1 MPLSRTRITVPSS
14 RSVTRAEPSGRKARP
29 QGTCSLLATVTGVD
43 GRAVAGEWAADRDA
57 DDGAGGVLADDV
69 GVLVRGALAGPL
81 VMEPARSDALAG
93 VAAPLP
99 VEQAPSGIREAAA
112 SRAR

>member
-1 MPLSRTRITVPSS
+1 
-14 RSVTRAEPSGRKARP
+14 
-29 QGTCSLLATVTGVD
+29 
-43 GRAVAGEWAADRDA
+43 
-57 DDGAGGVLADDV
+57 VLAEDA

-81 VMEPARSDALAG
+81 VVEPARSDALAG

-99 VEQAPSGIREAAA
+99 VEQAPSGIREAAV

>member
-1 MPLSRTRITVPSS
+1 
-14 RSVTRAEPSGRKARP
+14 
-29 QGTCSLLATVTGVD
+29 VTGAD
-43 GRAVAGEWAADRDA
+43 GRAAAGEWVADRDT
-57 DDGAGGVLADDV
+57 DDGAGGVLAEDA

-81 VMEPARSDALAG
+81 VVEPARSDALAG

-99 VEQAPSGIREAAA
+99 VEQAPSGIREAAV